1 MFNSVQPEMFHLY
14 SKCEENINS
23 YLFRKL
29 RLCYKSVF
37 AQCFKLACAF
47 QCQNSETR
55 VSSRTLSLCTCK
67 QLRSIIH
74 VFETH

>member
-1 MFNSVQPEMFHLY
+1 MMRGKYQLWQQLVGTCHT
-14 SKCEENINS
+14 

-29 RLCYKSVF
+29 CLCYKSVF
-37 AQCFKLACAF
+37 AQCFKLTCAF